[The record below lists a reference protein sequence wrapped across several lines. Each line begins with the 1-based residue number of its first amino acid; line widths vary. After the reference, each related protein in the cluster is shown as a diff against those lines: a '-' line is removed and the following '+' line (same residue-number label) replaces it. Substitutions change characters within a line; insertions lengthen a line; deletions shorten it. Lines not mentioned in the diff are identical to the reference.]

1 MRGAFSRA
9 LTRALSGA
17 LSRDAPIDSL
27 SFDAGDARSD
37 VTSIELSDGR
47 GHEASLRASTPR
59 SFPTNSETSFLA
71 DFQPCLERRVC
82 RHRLQAAAGRFVFW
96 LPEDHLAHFISDLV
110 DELDL
115 WAIMES
121 YDGSAGGQPAYHPL
135 MMVKLLLYD

>member
-1 MRGAFSRA
+1 MPTDDRFREYQPNQLLLLPPDMR
-9 LTRALSGA
+9 
-17 LSRDAPIDSL
+17 
-27 SFDAGDARSD
+27 
-37 VTSIELSDGR
+37 E
-47 GHEASLRASTPR
+47 
-59 SFPTNSETSFLA
+59 
-71 DFQPCLERRVC
+71 
-82 RHRLQAAAGRFVFW
+82 W